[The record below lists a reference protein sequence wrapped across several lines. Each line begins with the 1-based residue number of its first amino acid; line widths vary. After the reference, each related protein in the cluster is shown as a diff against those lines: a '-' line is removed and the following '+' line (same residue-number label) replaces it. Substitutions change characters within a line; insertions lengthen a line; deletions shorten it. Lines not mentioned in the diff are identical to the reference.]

1 MYKTMGG
8 VCAFFDLLPRLPFCF
23 HNFILPMFFI
33 TEMTQFG
40 NLNPF
45 LQEGYAT
52 NIMTNPNRR
61 ILRSCLNEEKENIK
75 QPYQGYGSKH

>member
-1 MYKTMGG
+1 
-8 VCAFFDLLPRLPFCF
+8 
-23 HNFILPMFFI
+23 
-33 TEMTQFG
+33 MTQFG

>member
-1 MYKTMGG
+1 
-8 VCAFFDLLPRLPFCF
+8 
-23 HNFILPMFFI
+23 
-33 TEMTQFG
+33 MTQFG

-45 LQEGYAT
+45 PQEGYAT
-52 NIMTNPNRR
+52 NITTNPNRR